1 MNQIENENQDVP
13 CVLLLDDNLMS
24 SARIVRRLQGENYRV
39 VTAREAKNAPAST
52 CSAGWNC
59 VLINLGSRSLNGVAQ
74 IETCREWFP
83 DARVLGF
90 CGHLEIEIRRAA
102 KAAGID
108 GLLTNEQVFN
118 GDWLDEIKA

>member
-1 MNQIENENQDVP
+1 MNENETEK

-24 SARIVRRLQGENYRV
+24 SARIVRRLQGENTCV

-52 CSAGWNC
+52 CSEVWTC

-74 IETCREWFP
+74 IATCRELFP
-83 DARVLGF
+83 NACVLGF

-102 KAAGID
+102 KTAGH
-108 GLLTNEQVFN
+108 
-118 GDWLDEIKA
+118 

>member
-1 MNQIENENQDVP
+1 MNENEDAP

-24 SARIVRRLQGENYRV
+24 SARITRRLQGENYRV
-39 VTAREAKNAPAST
+39 VAAREAKNAPAST
-52 CSAGWNC
+52 CSAGWTC

-74 IETCREWFP
+74 IAMCRELFP

-108 GLLTNEQVFN
+108 RLLTNEQVFN
-118 GDWLDEIKA
+118 GDWLNEMKA